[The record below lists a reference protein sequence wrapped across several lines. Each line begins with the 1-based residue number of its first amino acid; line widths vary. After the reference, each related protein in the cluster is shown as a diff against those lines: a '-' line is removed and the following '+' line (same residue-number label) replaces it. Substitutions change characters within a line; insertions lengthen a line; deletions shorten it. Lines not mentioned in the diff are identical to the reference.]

1 MARHASH
8 PHLKMNAH
16 GYYGIF
22 WTENGR
28 SKRESTG
35 KIDPV
40 EASIFFS
47 EWLRK
52 RHLPHPSGGDWNI
65 RTILDSYYAEKIEG
79 GPSAERTRIIV
90 ATLKRAF
97 GTALPSSLDAS
108 AMQRYERERGDG
120 LHGRRQANGSTVRR
134 ELTVL
139 IAALNHAVRQ
149 RRMRHEDFPH
159 IDRPDD
165 GDSRDVVITQEHM
178 DLISATAIGR
188 LRDFIVIAYEAAQ
201 RRGAVESLRYEQMSM
216 RDRTIDF
223 RPSGGS
229 GGKRGSKVPMSDR
242 LFHHMRSVG
251 VPGGVP
257 SPRDFVLGCNRSV
270 YPAWVA
276 LMEKLSQQT
285 GDTAFLDYV
294 PHDLRRTWATRA
306 AQRGVDL
313 WSIAGV
319 LGDSLAVVT
328 KHYAKHQP
336 EHLRKAME
344 LVG

>member
-1 MARHASH
+1 MARHASQPRLH
-8 PHLKMNAH
+8 ENAY
-16 GYYGIF
+16 GYYIIL

-28 SKRESTG
+28 SKRVSTKKKCG
-35 KIDPV
+35 I
-40 EASIFFS
+40 EATLFFS
-47 EWLRK
+47 DWLRK
-52 RHLPHPSGGDWNI
+52 RHMPSASGIEWNI
-65 RTILDSYYAEKIEG
+65 SMLLDSYYAEQVEG

-97 GTALPSSLDAS
+97 GTALPASLDAS
-108 AMQRYERERGDG
+108 AIQRYELERRDG
-120 LHGRRQANGSTVRR
+120 LHGKRKANGSTVRR

-159 IDRPDD
+159 IERPED
-165 GDSRDVVITQEHM
+165 GDARNVVIPQDHIELM
-178 DLISATAIGR
+178 LANATGR
-188 LRDFIVIAYEAAQ
+188 LLSFITIAYETAQ
-201 RRGAVESLRYEQMSM
+201 RRGAVEGLRWSQFS
-216 RDRTIDF
+216 RDRRLIDF
-223 RPSGGS
+223 EQSGGS
-229 GGKRGSKVPMSDR
+229 GGKLAGMVPVSERLMSY
-242 LFHHMRSVG
+242 LISIQPVG
-251 VPGGVP
+251 VAD
-257 SPRDFVLGCNRSV
+257 RYDFILGDDRSI
-270 YPAWVA
+270 YPAWSS
-276 LMEKLSQQT
+276 LMARLATET
-285 GDTAFLDYV
+285 GSDAFLDYV